1 LRGLAIGGI
10 GVGAPRVRGIIIASA
25 AGGHDVEG
33 GILAPVYFKI
43 EKDGRVR
50 GITASAFNHIKGE
63 QFGLSIG
70 LLNYAWEVHGWQVG
84 VLNYAGNNRPG
95 LRLLPLFN
103 RDWR

>member
-1 LRGLAIGGI
+1 LRGYALAAF
-10 GVGAPRVRGIIIASA
+10 GVGAPRIRGIVMASA
-25 AGGHDVEG
+25 AGGQDVEG
-33 GILAPVYFKI
+33 LIIAPVYFKI
-43 EKDGRVR
+43 ERNGRVK

-70 LLNYAWEVHGWQVG
+70 LLNYAWEVHGWQIG

-103 RDWR
+103 REW